1 MRLRRLALAAA
12 LLGCFGTSC
21 EKKTDAAAVVPDEG
35 ITMRYDLTPGQTYAG
50 HIEQRTL
57 IETGMGNIDIRLE
70 YDVALMVTGSSSADG
85 PLLAATFNNIKANAI
100 MPGGIPA
107 AAAGFDPKVATT
119 LNGVELRF
127 NMNEGGELE
136 NMPEL
141 PEGQPPAIVAI
152 MSQLTGGLQGA
163 FARLPD
169 DPLKEGG
176 TWSRDRDE
184 DGTTST
190 MSGKLKK
197 LRANGDGDMVAT
209 LETEN
214 SGKMKRE
221 AEGKTIEGTVSGLST
236 IEFVSSAGY
245 ASSLER
251 KIRQSTNMADVSLE
265 FDVTWE
271 KGEKKAVKVQAEV
284 QAVTDPCD
292 ADYVGGED
300 CPADGGGEQQA
311 ITDPC
316 DADYVGGEECPAD
329 APAAEAAPA
338 AAE

>member
-21 EKKTDAAAVVPDEG
+21 EKKPSAAVVVPDEG
-35 ITMRYDLTPGQTYAG
+35 VTMRYDLTPGQTYAA
-50 HIEQRTL
+50 HIEQKTL
-57 IETGMGNIDIRLE
+57 IETPMGNVDIRLE
-70 YDVALMVTGSSSADG
+70 YDVALLVTGTTSADG

-107 AAAGFDPKVATT
+107 AAAGFDPAVATT

-127 NMNEGGELE
+127 NMTEGGELE

-152 MSQLTGGLQGA
+152 MSQLTGGLQA
-163 FARLPD
+163 SFARLPD
-169 DPLKEGG
+169 APLKEGE
-176 TWSRDRDE
+176 TWSRDQEE

-197 LRANGDGDMVAT
+197 LRANGAGDTVAT

-214 SGKMKRE
+214 SGKIKSE

-236 IEFVSSAGY
+236 IAFVSSAGY
-245 ASSLER
+245 ASSLDR
-251 KIRQSTNMADVSLE
+251 KIRQATNLADVNLE
-265 FDVTWE
+265 FEVTWT
-271 KGEKKAVKVQAEV
+271 KGEKQAVEVQGEV

-292 ADYVGGED
+292 ADYVGGEA
-300 CPADGGGEQQA
+300 CTEGGGEQQA

-316 DADYVGGEECPAD
+316 DADYVGGEACEED
-329 APAAEAAPA
+329 APPA
-338 AAE
+338 AD

>member
-12 LLGCFGTSC
+12 LVGCFGTSC
-21 EKKTDAAAVVPDEG
+21 DKKPDTAVVVPDEG
-35 ITMRYDLTPGQTYAG
+35 VTMRYDLTPGQTYAG
-50 HIEQRTL
+50 HINQKTI
-57 IETGMGNIDIRLE
+57 IETQMGNVEMRLE
-70 YDVALMVTGSSSADG
+70 YDVALLVTGATSPDG

-100 MPGGIPA
+100 MPGGIPP
-107 AAAGFDPKVATT
+107 AAAGFDPKVAGT

-127 NMNEGGELE
+127 NMTDGGELE

-152 MSQLTGGLQGA
+152 MSQLTGGLQSA
-163 FARLPD
+163 FTRLPD
-169 DPLKEGG
+169 EPLKEGEE
-176 TWSRDRDE
+176 WSRERDE

-197 LRANGDGDMVAT
+197 LRANSDGDMVAT
-209 LETEN
+209 LDTES

-221 AEGKTIEGTVSGLST
+221 VEGKMVEGSISGLST
-236 IEFVSSAGY
+236 ISFVSSAGF
-245 ASSLER
+245 ASSLDR
-251 KIRQSTNMADVSLE
+251 KLRRSTNMADIRLE
-265 FDVTWE
+265 FEVTWE
-271 KGEKKAVKVQAEV
+271 KGEKTAVEVQGEV

-292 ADYVGGED
+292 ADYVGGEE
-300 CPADGGGEQQA
+300 CPADGGEQQA

-329 APAAEAAPA
+329 AAGAPAPA
-338 AAE
+338 AAAE

>member
-12 LLGCFGTSC
+12 LLGSFGTSC
-21 EKKTDAAAVVPDEG
+21 EKNTAAAVVVPDEG
-35 ITMRYDLTPGQTYAG
+35 ITMRYDLTPGQTYDG
-50 HIEQRTL
+50 HIKQTTV
-57 IETGMGNIDIRLE
+57 IETGMGNVEMRLE
-70 YDVALMVTGSSSADG
+70 YDVALLVTGSSSADG
-85 PLLAATFNNIKANAI
+85 PLLSATFDNIKANAI
-100 MPGGIPA
+100 MPGGLPA
-107 AAAGFDPKVATT
+107 AAAGFDPEVATT

-152 MSQLTGGLQGA
+152 VGMMTVGLQSA

-169 DPLKEGG
+169 EALKEGG
-176 TWSRDRDE
+176 TWTRDRDK

-190 MSGKLKK
+190 MSGKVKK
-197 LRANGDGDMVAT
+197 VRANKSGDMVAT
-209 LETEN
+209 LDTE
-214 SGKMKRE
+214 STGKMIRE
-221 AEGKTIEGTVSGLST
+221 QAGQKVEGTLSGLST
-236 IEFVSSAGY
+236 IDFVSSAGY
-245 ASSLER
+245 ASSLNR
-251 KIRQSTNMADVSLE
+251 KLRQSSNQADVRLE
-265 FDVTWE
+265 FDITWE
-271 KGEKKAVKVQAEV
+271 KGEKKAVEAQAEV

-300 CPADGGGEQQA
+300 CPADGGEQQA

-329 APAAEAAPA
+329 AAPAEAAPA

>member
-21 EKKTDAAAVVPDEG
+21 EKNSASAAVVPDEG
-35 ITMRYDLTPGQTYAG
+35 VTMRYDLTPGQTYAG
-50 HIEQRTL
+50 HISQSTV
-57 IETGMGNIDIRLE
+57 IETGMGNIDMRLE
-70 YDVALMVTGSSSADG
+70 YDIALMVTGTTSPDG
-85 PLLAATFNNIKANAI
+85 PLLAATFDNIKANAI

-107 AAAGFDPKVATT
+107 AAAGFDPKVAST

-152 MSQLTGGLQGA
+152 LGQMTGGLQAA

-169 DPLKEGG
+169 EPLKEGEK
-176 TWSRDRDE
+176 WSRDRDE

-197 LRANGDGDMVAT
+197 LRANGDGDMIAT
-209 LETEN
+209 LETE
-214 SGKMKRE
+214 SDGKMKRE
-221 AEGKTIEGTVSGLST
+221 VEGKTIEGTVSGLST

-245 ASSLER
+245 ASSLDR
-251 KIRQSTNMADVSLE
+251 KLRQTSNMADVRLE
-265 FDVTWE
+265 FEVTWE
-271 KGEKKAVKVQAEV
+271 KGEKKAVEIQAEV

-300 CPADGGGEQQA
+300 CPADGGEQQA

-329 APAAEAAPA
+329 AAPAEAPPA

>member
-1 MRLRRLALAAA
+1 MRLRSLALAAA

-21 EKKTDAAAVVPDEG
+21 EKNTAAAAVVPDEG
-35 ITMRYDLTPGQTYAG
+35 ITMRYDLTPGQTYSG
-50 HIEQRTL
+50 HINQQTV
-57 IETGMGNIDIRLE
+57 IETGMGNIDMRIE
-70 YDVALMVTGSSSADG
+70 YDVALMVTGSTSADG

-107 AAAGFDPKVATT
+107 AAAGFDPKVAST

-127 NMNEGGELE
+127 NMNEGGEVE

-152 MSQLTGGLQGA
+152 MSQLTGGLQAA

-169 DPLKEGG
+169 EALKEGG
-176 TWSRDRDE
+176 TWTRDRDE

-197 LRANGDGDMVAT
+197 LRANKSGEMVAT
-209 LETEN
+209 LDTE
-214 SGKMKRE
+214 STGKVKRE
-221 AEGKTIEGTVSGLST
+221 QDGQKIEGTVSGLST

-245 ASSLER
+245 ASSLDR
-251 KIRQSTNMADVSLE
+251 KIRQSSNLADVRLE

-271 KGEKKAVKVQAEV
+271 KGEKKAVEVQGEV

-300 CPADGGGEQQA
+300 CPADGGEQQA

-329 APAAEAAPA
+329 AAPAEAAPA